1 MKIKNYYFNITY
13 LFLEALFWINLKY
26 SYKYLLKWDDDIVVN
41 VPLLL
46 LYTNLN
52 QKPIHYS
59 GYLYF
64 TPKIY
69 RNKSRICYIPPS
81 EYIYSFLPSFIASGL
96 LILSKY
102 TSMKID
108 YYHRI
113 HQLYIIRDDQYI
125 GILCK
130 ILSIKP
136 SSLNKYHRRSKRDNN
151 NYKLKYLITYHAD
164 NFYDLKFISN
174 MFNRKKL

>member
-64 TPKIY
+64 TPKIC

-81 EYIYSFLPSFIASGL
+81 EYKYSFLHSFIASGF

-108 YYHRI
+108 YYKFFAVMSIYRSI
-113 HQLYIIRDDQYI
+113 IFMNIFNYIKQ
-125 GILCK
+125 
-130 ILSIKP
+130 
-136 SSLNKYHRRSKRDNN
+136 
-151 NYKLKYLITYHAD
+151 
-164 NFYDLKFISN
+164 
-174 MFNRKKL
+174 